1 MSESETPPVAPEQ
14 PPETP
19 PIESL
24 VNADGTFV
32 KDWTTKLKDETLH
45 NDPTLIRFKGIEELS
60 SGHVNVRRQVPMDKM
75 PRPTEHFT
83 DTDWEDFHKA
93 GGKPETAGDYNITRD
108 EKIPEEAMTKQM
120 IEGYQELF
128 HKIGLSKKQSDA
140 ISAYN
145 SEQMISQLTTMAQQ
159 SEMDFNTLK
168 DGLTKKWGLAF
179 EQNTHLGN
187 IAIDKG
193 AIKGAD
199 GKVDLDAK
207 ERLIDK
213 INKDPDLI
221 EFASNLGSLF
231 AEHKIVEDPS
241 IPSIGDMDSKIREA
255 QAHPAYMDSRHIEH
269 DRQVQLVS
277 HLIKEK
283 TSHQK
288 KAG

>member
-1 MSESETPPVAPEQ
+1 
-14 PPETP
+14 
-19 PIESL
+19 
-24 VNADGTFV
+24 
-32 KDWTTKLKDETLH
+32 
-45 NDPTLIRFKGIEELS
+45 
-60 SGHVNVRRQVPMDKM
+60 
-75 PRPTEHFT
+75 
-83 DTDWEDFHKA
+83 
-93 GGKPETAGDYNITRD
+93 
-108 EKIPEEAMTKQM
+108 M
-120 IEGYQELF
+120 IEGYQDLF
-128 HKIGLSKKQSDA
+128 KKIGISKKQSDA

-145 SEQMISQLTTMAQQ
+145 SEQMISQLTTMAQK
-159 SEMDFNTLK
+159 SEMDFNILK

-207 ERLIDK
+207 ERLIEK

-231 AEHKIVEDPS
+231 SEHKIVEDS
-241 IPSIGDMDSKIREA
+241 NIPSIGDMDSKIREA
-255 QAHPAYMDSRHIEH
+255 QAHPAYMDGRHIEH

-277 HLIKEK
+277 HLIQEK
-283 TSHQK
+283 TKHQK

>member
-1 MSESETPPVAPEQ
+1 MPDENDTSEQTEQLSEEVT
-14 PPETP
+14 
-19 PIESL
+19 SL

-75 PRPTEHFT
+75 PRPTDHFT

-93 GGKPETAGDYNITRD
+93 GGKPDTAGDYNIQRD
-108 EKIPEEAMTKQM
+108 EKIPEAAMTKQM
-120 IEGYQELF
+120 IEGYEELF

-140 ISAYN
+140 IVAYN
-145 SEQMISQLTTMAQQ
+145 SEQMITQLTTMAQK

-207 ERLIDK
+207 ERLIEK

-231 AEHKIVEDPS
+231 AEHKIVEDIN
-241 IPSIGDMDSKIREA
+241 IPSIGDMDTKIREA
-255 QAHPAYMDSRHIEH
+255 QNHPAYMDKRNPDHA
-269 DRQVQLVS
+269 RQVQIVA
-277 HLIKEK
+277 HLIQEK
-283 TSHQK
+283 TKHQK
-288 KAG
+288 KSA

>member
-1 MSESETPPVAPEQ
+1 MPDKNGTSEEAEQLSEETPK
-14 PPETP
+14 
-19 PIESL
+19 SL

-32 KDWTTKLKDETLH
+32 KDWTTRLKDETLH

-60 SGHVNVRRQVPMDKM
+60 SGHVNVRKQVPLDKM

-93 GGKPETAGDYNITRD
+93 GGRPETAGDYNIQRD
-108 EKIPEEAMTKQM
+108 RNIPEEAMTKDT
-120 IEGYQELF
+120 IEGYQNLF

-140 ISAYN
+140 IATYN
-145 SEQMISQLTTMAQQ
+145 TEQMISQLTTMAQKA
-159 SEMDFNTLK
+159 EMDFNTLK

-179 EQNTHLGN
+179 DQNTHLGN

-193 AIKGAD
+193 AVKGAD

-207 ERLIDK
+207 ERLIEK

-231 AEHKIVEDPS
+231 AEHKIVEDPN
-241 IPSIGDMDSKIREA
+241 IPSIGDMDTKIREA
-255 QAHPAYMDSRHIEH
+255 QTHPAYMDARHPEH
-269 DRQVQLVS
+269 ARQVQV
-277 HLIKEK
+277 
-283 TSHQK
+283 
-288 KAG
+288 